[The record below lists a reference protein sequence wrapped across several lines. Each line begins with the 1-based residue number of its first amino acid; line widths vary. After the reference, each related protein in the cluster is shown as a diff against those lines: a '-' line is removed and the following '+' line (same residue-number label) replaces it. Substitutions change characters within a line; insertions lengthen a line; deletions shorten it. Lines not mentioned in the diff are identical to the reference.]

1 MDEWLSD
8 REQGGFYDS
17 QDADYSLDDDGDY
30 FTWSLDEAK
39 GVLSGE
45 ELEVAKLHYDIGEV
59 GEMNHNHQKNVLHVT
74 TSVGDIAKRLKKPP
88 EQIRK
93 VLDTAKKKMYT
104 ARLARPT
111 PYVDKT
117 VSVSWNGLCI
127 SAYLKAA
134 QVLKLDSARK
144 FALRSLDRVL
154 SQGWSDKSG
163 LQHVIAYSDPQI
175 AKAPQ
180 AAKIKIPGVLDDYAF
195 TIIACLHTYQPTPS
209 LSYYHFPGYTP
220 STLITPLH

>member
-8 REQGGFYDS
+8 REHCGFYAS
-17 QDADYSLDDDGDY
+17 RDADYSLDDDGAY
-30 FTWSLDEAK
+30 FTWTLDETK

-45 ELEVAKLHYDIGEV
+45 ELEVATLHYDIGEV
-59 GEMNHNHQKNVLHVT
+59 GEMHHNHQKNVLHVT

-117 VSVSWNGLCI
+117 VYVSWNGLCI

-134 QVLKLDSARK
+134 QVLKLDSAPK
-144 FALRSLDRVL
+144 LPLPSLNPVL
-154 SQGWSDKSG
+154 SHGLNDKS
-163 LQHVIAYSDPQI
+163 
-175 AKAPQ
+175 
-180 AAKIKIPGVLDDYAF
+180 
-195 TIIACLHTYQPTPS
+195 
-209 LSYYHFPGYTP
+209 
-220 STLITPLH
+220 PL